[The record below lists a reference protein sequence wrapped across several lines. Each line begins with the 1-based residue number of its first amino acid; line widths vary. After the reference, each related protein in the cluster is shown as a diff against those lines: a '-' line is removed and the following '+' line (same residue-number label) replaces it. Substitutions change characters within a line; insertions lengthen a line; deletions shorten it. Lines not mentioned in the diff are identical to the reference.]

1 MPKKRIL
8 ATAVALALSAPAFE
22 TYAQSIAP
30 TTLPTGGRV
39 VAGQATIGQSGA
51 AMQIVQG
58 STRAAL
64 DWNSFSIGSQ
74 ASVTFNQ
81 PSASAIALNRV
92 LGNNASEIYGRLS
105 ANGQVFLLNPNG
117 VLFAP
122 GAQVDV
128 GGIVAST
135 LRMSSDDFMAG
146 RYVLRNSGSAGSVV

>member
-22 TYAQSIAP
+22 AYAQLIAP

-39 VAGQATIGQSGA
+39 VAGQATIGESGA
-51 AMQIVQG
+51 AMQLVQG

-64 DWNSFSIGSQ
+64 DWNTFSIGSQ
-74 ASVTFNQ
+74 AAVTFNQ
-81 PSASAIALNRV
+81 PSASSIALNRV
-92 LGNNASEIYGRLS
+92 LGNNASEIYGRLT

-117 VLFAP
+117 VLFAR

-128 GGIVAST
+128 GGLIAST
-135 LRMSSDDFMAG
+135 LSMSSDDFM
-146 RYVLRNSGSAGSVV
+146 S

>member
-22 TYAQSIAP
+22 AYAQAIAP

-39 VAGQATIGQSGA
+39 VAGQAAIGQSGA

-64 DWNSFSIGSQ
+64 DWSTFSIGSQ
-74 ASVTFNQ
+74 AAVTFNQ

-92 LGNNASEIYGRLS
+92 LGNNASEIYGRL
-105 ANGQVFLLNPNG
+105 
-117 VLFAP
+117 
-122 GAQVDV
+122 
-128 GGIVAST
+128 
-135 LRMSSDDFMAG
+135 
-146 RYVLRNSGSAGSVV
+146 